1 MSGKS
6 GENVTFCREIPDR
19 DSGRVGETSICLSEN
34 KVTHVIACVVGADL
48 SANSSL
54 NYLDNHEY
62 FAAKARSYG
71 IALFL
76 PIISSGSLRGVA
88 WVNRNFLVT
97 PLRSVIV

>member
-54 NYLDNHEY
+54 NHLDNHEN
-62 FAAKARSYG
+62 FAAEAAPTINWVAGETHLSLSHLAQPHNQADKLGPFFKA
-71 IALFL
+71 
-76 PIISSGSLRGVA
+76 
-88 WVNRNFLVT
+88 
-97 PLRSVIV
+97 